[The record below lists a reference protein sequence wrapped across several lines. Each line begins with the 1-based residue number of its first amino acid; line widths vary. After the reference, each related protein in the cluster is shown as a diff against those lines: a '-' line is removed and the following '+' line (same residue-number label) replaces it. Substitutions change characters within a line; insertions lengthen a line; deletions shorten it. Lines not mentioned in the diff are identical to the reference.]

1 VLRSHQEGYGSLF
14 PSRSGPTSDHPR
26 VASASALS
34 RVQGRSSGNGGSN
47 QDIIAVYEF
56 CAAEYGWGPEFIET
70 QVTESQLVAYIDR
83 SVERRNKLGEVE
95 VDRMVVAVNQG
106 TATYY
111 DRDALR
117 RWQSRHRRVQTP
129 AEFSQTVNTLASLFP
144 GKVTTH

>member
-1 VLRSHQEGYGSLF
+1 VLRSHQEGYGRLF
-14 PSRSGPTSDHPR
+14 PFRSRRAADHSRGTS
-26 VASASALS
+26 VSAPG
-34 RVQGRSSGNGGSN
+34 RVQGRSGSDGGTN

-70 QVTESQLVAYIDR
+70 QVTESQLVAYLDR

-95 VDRMVVAVNQG
+95 TDRMVVAVNQG

-117 RWQSRHRRVQTP
+117 RWQSRHRRVQSP

-144 GKVTTH
+144 GKVTIH